1 MAIGK
6 IFYYEKNQ
14 TSVKR
19 EKVEDVEAEVTR
31 FNEAKE
37 TAKGQLER
45 LFEKAQRE
53 VGETEAAIFEVH
65 MMMMDDGDYLDSIYN
80 IIRTQETW
88 RRVCD
93 CSHRGQLRGDV
104 RGDGR

>member
-1 MAIGK
+1 MEQYKGKSIFKKMAIGK

-37 TAKGQLER
+37 TAKG
-45 LFEKAQRE
+45 
-53 VGETEAAIFEVH
+53 
-65 MMMMDDGDYLDSIYN
+65 
-80 IIRTQETW
+80 
-88 RRVCD
+88 
-93 CSHRGQLRGDV
+93 
-104 RGDGR
+104 